1 MPVYEFEHPETG
13 EIVDVVQKMSGE
25 HVYENPKGVKWNRVW
40 MSPNAAIKDN
50 LINADTTAEE
60 FVRKTKEKNYNVG
73 EMWDLS
79 KELSEKRK
87 RVAGKDHVKEKTKK
101 AYQKKCDKA
110 HPHGND

>member
-1 MPVYEFEHPETG
+1 MPIYEYEHPETG
-13 EIVDVVQKMSGE
+13 ESIEIAQKMSDE
-25 HVYENPKGVKWNRVW
+25 HVYVDSNGIEWSRVW
-40 MSPNAAIKDN
+40 ASPNAAIKDN
-50 LINADTTAEE
+50 LINADTTAED

-79 KELSEKRK
+79 RELSEKRK

-101 AYQKKCDKA
+101 TYEKKCRKP